1 MDLDDE
7 LRRLL
12 ASDRLDVPVRPDAEH
27 NIVTG
32 ARRVRRRR
40 IATVTTGGA
49 VAVAAVVF
57 AGVALASGQPD
68 GVSAATHN
76 PTTTSSSAVDTGSL
90 VESTGESAPDT
101 RAGGDQNDTPPVSDG
116 SDDTDT
122 DTPGVEFPVLGP
134 TGFRELELGQ
144 TVDEAQATGQLGD
157 RDPVMGV
164 GGGCDYH
171 RLLMDGPGDFAGFV
185 LVSDTVLDIDSNRMQ
200 TPEGIGPGSTV
211 EQAKALYPDLDEEAA
226 AKGSALVA
234 VPGNDNAQYRLQ
246 FTDGEIARIAL
257 QEADQPCFLW

>member
-1 MDLDDE
+1 MMDLDDE

-40 IATVTTGGA
+40 IATAATGGA
-49 VAVAAVVF
+49 VAVVAVVLT
-57 AGVALASGQPD
+57 GVALASGQPD
-68 GVSAATHN
+68 AVSAATNN
-76 PTTTSSSAVDTGSL
+76 PTTTSSSAVDTGSS
-90 VESTGESAPDT
+90 VASSDESPPDT
-101 RAGGDQNDTPPVSDG
+101 SAEDGQNDTPPVSDG
-116 SDDTDT
+116 SDDTE
-122 DTPGVEFPVLGP
+122 TPGVDFPVLGP

-144 TVDEAQATGQLGD
+144 TVDEAQATGLLGD

-185 LVSDTVLDIDSNRMQ
+185 LVSDTVLYIDSNRMQ

-226 AKGSALVA
+226 EKGSALVA